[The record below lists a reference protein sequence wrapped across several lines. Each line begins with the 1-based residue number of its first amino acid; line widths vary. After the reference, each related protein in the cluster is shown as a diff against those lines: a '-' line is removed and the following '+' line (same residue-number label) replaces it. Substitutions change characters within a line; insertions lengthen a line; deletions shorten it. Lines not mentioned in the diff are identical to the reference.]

1 MPTPS
6 LEQRVARLE
15 AELAH
20 LKSPPAP
27 AAPEPP
33 WWEKFSGMFA
43 DDPYFEE
50 AVVIGREYRDSL
62 GMIENA
68 TEALSNLPE
77 KPNYSLQEAIKHLQQ
92 PIAEALQRQYTF
104 LEIAQI
110 LTNQGIAIKAA
121 ELSKY
126 YSAAKPTPRQKY
138 RPQSSRKAGKPYG
151 TVRSCNSVQ
160 PV

>member
-15 AELAH
+15 AELAQR
-20 LKSPPAP
+20 KSPQAS
-27 AAPEPP
+27 AEAEPP

-50 AVVIGREYRDSL
+50 AVTIGREYRESL
-62 GMIENA
+62 GAIESA
-68 TEALSNLPE
+68 AEELANLPE
-77 KPNYSLQEAIKHLQQ
+77 KPNYSLQEAIKALRT

-138 RPQSSRKAGKPYG
+138 RRQSLRKAGKPYNK
-151 TVRSCNSVQ
+151 VRSHQSAQ